1 MLRADVGPA
10 LSLSRSSSRASGL
23 REGRSLSFAF
33 GTTLTALVLGGCT
46 GQISPSPEAA
56 DADANSTATAVVVV
70 EGTLANEG
78 SRSEAVARFVRAH
91 GGTVDDDVLRMVGAV
106 VDFPALG
113 SCGPVVAQR
122 AANPASPHWV
132 SLVDVGS
139 VALIAGDSSTLL
151 SRRQLPDVADFVSGV
166 VYSGRGSALAPRGGY
181 ELRIDGTGDPDVP
194 AFHVTANAPGE
205 PSDVRIA
212 GDDGRSGAVN
222 LALATSNVD
231 VAWEPGSAYDLVYV
245 DVSAAS
251 AAPSAR
257 CLFRDDGHAS
267 IPASAFGAIEDG
279 TLAVHRLHREA
290 FHARG
295 VDPGEVRFDFA
306 RVVSFARR

>member
-1 MLRADVGPA
+1 M
-10 LSLSRSSSRASGL
+10 SLTL
-23 REGRSLSFAF
+23 
-33 GTTLTALVLGGCT
+33 GTALTALVLGGCSVAP
-46 GQISPSPEAA
+46 GPDAA
-56 DADANSTATAVVVV
+56 DAADNTVATAVVVV

-78 SRSEAVARFVRAH
+78 SHSEAVARFVRASH
-91 GGTVDDDVLRMVGAV
+91 GGAVDDDVLRMVGAV

-113 SCGPVVAQR
+113 SCAPIASQR
-122 AANPASPHWV
+122 TLNPSSSRFI

-139 VALIAGDSSTLL
+139 VSLIAGESSTLL

-166 VYSGRGSALAPRGGY
+166 VYSGRGSSLATRGAY
-181 ELRIDGTGDPDVP
+181 ELRVDGTGDPDVP
-194 AFHVTANAPGE
+194 SFHVTATSPGE

-212 GDDGRSGAVN
+212 GDDGRSAAVN
-222 LALATSNVD
+222 LPLSASSVE
-231 VAWEPGSAYDLVYV
+231 VSWEPGSAYDLVYV
-245 DVSAAS
+245 DVSATS

-267 IPASAFGAIEDG
+267 IPASAFGAVDDG

-290 FHARG
+290 FHAHG